1 MLRDSRLQTLDK
13 GRAERLLLAFQALN
27 DANEIAP
34 IIVEG
39 RKDADALRKIG
50 VTGKIIPLHQGR
62 GLYEFCEEIL
72 ERYERVILLID
83 WDEKGDQI
91 FKTLSKYLKG
101 LWEEFSTFRE
111 MLKAL
116 SQKEVSSIEAIPS
129 LLKRLT
135 DSEVKLQNVGGP

>member
-1 MLRDSRLQTLDK
+1 
-13 GRAERLLLAFQALN
+13 
-27 DANEIAP
+27 
-34 IIVEG
+34 
-39 RKDADALRKIG
+39 
-50 VTGKIIPLHQGR
+50 
-62 GLYEFCEEIL
+62 
-72 ERYERVILLID
+72 VILLID